1 MAFLLLEMVFK
12 KKKKP
17 RGGTPFQANDPRKAS
32 GSPQT
37 DTPPSQRMR
46 EPKSIYDN
54 VSAMVGGVP
63 CGASLRPHED
73 EHRQSPLQNADC
85 SSESVN
91 WVVDQD
97 KLFRATNHALECHNS
112 PALQKCKSR
121 PRKNH
126 TPKLIKNKVIKVGL
140 GVRVSFK
147 CGFRN
152 CQFESELYDLYE
164 KTASGQPLPNL
175 QIGVALSKT
184 DITPKT
190 VETLATTLNI
200 DPPNPKTLQ
209 KSCAKALDCTEDL
222 SELALKDNRSEVTST
237 LRLRGKLEPGQ
248 IPSVEVAIDGQFS
261 NRSYH
266 CPTGKSDSVSVPVV
280 EQETGRGLIIQHVNL
295 SHRDGSLPST
305 THINSGET
313 LGAKMNYEKT
323 YLSPDYPLHYG
334 VVTTDGD
341 TGLVKALESGR
352 ATVGEKRPL
361 KRRGCIFHQ
370 ESAAKRKFTREALI
384 KMTPAQ
390 KSQLEKHKEA
400 PSLPT
405 NIDPNT
411 CAACLRNFKS
421 SKGLN
426 IHRRSCKG
434 ERAEECKIKGLEPLF
449 LEWDKNNPNKKLT
462 VKDKKSWRD
471 SLRRWVMK
479 RVKTELNLGIH
490 AQNPQ
495 NLSMSDDSDIHEA
508 LFLAGETIV
517 PCLSGNHDAC
527 LIDSRGCGGPDSPA
541 DYEFLPSKT
550 HLGPIPPPTIAWF
563 REIVATILSREAL
576 SSLVV
581 NGKKGT
587 TSLVESAHREIRMPI
602 PKGRVYRK
610 NESRLIKSG
619 NSELQ
624 IKTIID
630 HYFILLRLFSD
641 LVKNVNRFK
650 VFCENI

>member
-1 MAFLLLEMVFK
+1 MLSIAFLLVEMVFQ

-17 RGGTPFQANDPRKAS
+17 RGTPFQANDPKIATGR
-32 GSPQT
+32 PQT
-37 DTPPSQRMR
+37 DTPPSQRIR

-73 EHRQSPLQNADC
+73 EHRQTPLQNADC
-85 SSESVN
+85 GLDSQN
-91 WVVDQD
+91 WLVDQD

-112 PALQKCKSR
+112 AKR
-121 PRKNH
+121 RRNH
-126 TPKLIKNKVIKVGL
+126 TPKLKKNKIIKVGL
-140 GVRVSFK
+140 GVRVSFQ

-152 CQFESELYDLYE
+152 CRFESELYDLFE

-175 QIGVALSKT
+175 QIGVALTKT
-184 DITPKT
+184 DLTPKT

-200 DPPNPKTLQ
+200 DPPCPKTLQ
-209 KSCAKALDCTEDL
+209 KSCAKALDFTEDL
-222 SELALKDNRSEVTST
+222 AELALKDNRREVTST

-266 CPTGKSDSVSVPVV
+266 CPTGKSDSVSVPVI
-280 EQETGRGLIIQHVNL
+280 EQETGRGLIIQHVNV
-295 SHRDGSLPST
+295 SHRDGSLPSS

-323 YLSPDYPLHYG
+323 YLTPDYPLHFG

-341 TGLVKALESGR
+341 TGLVKALEAGR
-352 ATVGEKRPL
+352 SVVGEKRPL
-361 KRRGCIFHQ
+361 KRRGCIFHG
-370 ESAAKRKFTREALI
+370 ESAAKRKFTREALT

-390 KSQLEKHKEA
+390 KSQVEKHKEA

-405 NIDPNT
+405 DLEPNT

-421 SKGLN
+421 SKGLTL
-426 IHRRSCKG
+426 HRRSCKG

-449 LEWDKNNPNKKLT
+449 LEWEKNTPDKKLT
-462 VKDKKSWRD
+462 VKERKCWRD
-471 SLRRWVMK
+471 SLRRWVIK

-490 AQNPQ
+490 VHNPQ
-495 NLSMSDDSDIHEA
+495 NLTISDDSDIHEA

-527 LIDSRGCGGPDSPA
+527 LIDARGCGGPDSPA
-541 DYEFLPSKT
+541 DYDFLPSKT
-550 HLGPIPPPTIAWF
+550 HLGPIPPPTVAWF
-563 REIVATILSREAL
+563 RDIVSMILSREAL
-576 SSLVV
+576 SSYVV
-581 NGKKGT
+581 NGKKAT

-619 NSELQ
+619 NSDLQ
-624 IKTIID
+624 IKTIIE
-630 HYFILLRLFSD
+630 S
-641 LVKNVNRFK
+641 
-650 VFCENI
+650 